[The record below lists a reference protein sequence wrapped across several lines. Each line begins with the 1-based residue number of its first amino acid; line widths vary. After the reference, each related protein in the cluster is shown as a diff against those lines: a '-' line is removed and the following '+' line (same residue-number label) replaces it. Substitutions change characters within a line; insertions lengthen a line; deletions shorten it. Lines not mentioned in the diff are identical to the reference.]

1 MDHFSR
7 PREIPPPQSITFAPP
22 NHPPPD
28 GSRFLVEPQQDID
41 KSEANIAFMKGPKRK
56 RLAKACDAC
65 HKSKRR
71 CDGTAPCSNCYFAS
85 KKCTYTDAS
94 GKPVPAPRP
103 FKADRPEG
111 STDGRQGPY
120 PPYSDGGPSN
130 SPPFNAILMQGGDI
144 AADSD
149 DDRGS
154 NSHNKRFRSDL
165 GNTSTPSGT
174 PPRSFAPPL
183 AASDRFL
190 ERDQALTREL
200 VHLFFAYRQPQRMVI
215 HQPTFLAALGHG
227 TVPQHLL
234 LAVCA
239 VAAPLSKQPRLKTSP
254 CRYAGEVFA
263 QEAILLMF
271 DKNKQL
277 VCEQNLATAQ
287 ALLLLQLHDR
297 MGKSLWNG
305 PYHQLA
311 FGIVEKLGIFDS
323 DSTVLTPHASP
334 EFINTCIERECARR
348 VFWLIFIS
356 DCLGSVLYRR
366 PLLATESQQSL
377 RLPVDETSFELSPH
391 TAIPE
396 YMTKRCPSYGMCSE
410 IGQLIRILSMHEQV
424 ERAMHDFNN
433 RENGRHP
440 VNQLL
445 DLEIRIAA
453 WAEALPEHLLFTDDN
468 LWVHITQYDTA
479 SNMGAWSFCAMHVI
493 HSSCVFALNSARQR
507 CRTAMP
513 HGPTWAHERLHKI
526 IDALGR
532 KAKLSILL
540 GIAIWPLFKYVDEP
554 PSQMLL
560 DWSSEFE
567 EIWGVRIQDLCPHPP
582 DYRQQLSAQLP
593 PSLPPTT
600 ATRAHSSV
608 IPTGP
613 TPPVPRG
620 PDVNSSLVVQPPNH
634 IPKGRTP
641 LDPRI
646 RSQQPPP
653 SSSHPEARGHQIGH
667 ADQHEKEIRK
677 TVSDANID
685 PALQAVPNP
694 RMHVTPQLSAPPA
707 PLPSL
712 PSLKASGLLEWQ
724 HPGSA
729 QAPAAPSGPPPATN
743 WQSPTQHLP
752 PRQTVP
758 VRPPNV
764 QPPPPQQVDMSRPY
778 APSAPSGM
786 PVGLQWLAHESS
798 TSRQS

>member
-7 PREIPPPQSITFAPP
+7 SRDIPQPQSITFAPP
-22 NHPPPD
+22 NQPPPD
-28 GSRFLVEPQQDID
+28 GSRFLMDTQQDID
-41 KSEANIAFMKGPKRK
+41 KSDANIAFMKGPKRK

-111 STDGRQGPY
+111 SADGRQAPY
-120 PPYSDGGPSN
+120 PSHPDGTPSN
-130 SPPFNAILMQGGDI
+130 SPSFNDVLVQGENLI
-144 AADSD
+144 ASQPDSD
-149 DDRGS
+149 DDRAS
-154 NSHNKRFRSDL
+154 NPVNKRFRSEL
-165 GNTSTPSGT
+165 GNISTSSGS

-183 AASDRFL
+183 AASDRSL

-215 HQPTFLAALGHG
+215 HEPTFLAALSLG

-263 QEAILLMF
+263 QEAISLMF

-277 VCEQNLATAQ
+277 VCEENLATAQ

-297 MGKSLWNG
+297 MGKSLWNA

-311 FGIVEKLGIFDS
+311 FGIVEKLGIFDY
-323 DSTVLTPHASP
+323 DNTVLTPHPSP
-334 EFINTCIERECARR
+334 ELINTCIERECARR

-366 PLLATESQQSL
+366 PLQASESQLSL

-396 YMTKRCPSYGMCSE
+396 YMTKPSPSYGMYSE

-445 DLEIRIAA
+445 DLESRIAA
-453 WAEALPEHLLFTDDN
+453 WAGALPEHLCFNDDN

-479 SNMGAWSFCAMHVI
+479 SNMGAWSFCAMHII
-493 HSSCVFALNSARQR
+493 HSSCVFAFNSARQR

-513 HGPTWAHERLHKI
+513 NGPTWAHERLHKI

-554 PSQMLL
+554 PSQTLL
-560 DWSSEFE
+560 EWSSEFE
-567 EIWGVRIQDLCPHPP
+567 EIWGVRMQDLCPRPP
-582 DYRQQLSAQLP
+582 DYRQQLSAQVAP
-593 PSLPPTT
+593 PPPP
-600 ATRAHSSV
+600 AARIHPSV

-613 TPPVPRG
+613 TAPVPRG
-620 PDVNSSLVVQPPNH
+620 PDINSSLAVQPPNH
-634 IPKGRTP
+634 VPQARSP

-646 RSQQPPP
+646 HFQPPQP
-653 SSSHPEARGHQIGH
+653 SSHPEGRGHQVGH
-667 ADQHEKEIRK
+667 ANPREKETRN
-677 TVSDANID
+677 DASID

-694 RMHVTPQLSAPPA
+694 RMHVTSQLPPPAA

-724 HPGSA
+724 HPGSG
-729 QAPAAPSGPPPATN
+729 QAPVAPSGPPPASN

-752 PRQTVP
+752 RQTVRDP

-764 QPPPPQQVDMSRPY
+764 QPPPPQQPDMSRPY
-778 APSAPSGM
+778 APSAPSASGM

-798 TSRQS
+798 VPRQS